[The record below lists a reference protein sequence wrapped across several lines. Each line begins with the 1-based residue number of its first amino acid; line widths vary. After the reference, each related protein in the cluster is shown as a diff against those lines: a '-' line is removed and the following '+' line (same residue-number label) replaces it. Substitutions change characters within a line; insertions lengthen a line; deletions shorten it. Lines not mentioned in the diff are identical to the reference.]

1 MVLKLGASVLNDD
14 ESYHRAAQFI
24 VRRLHRCANERFLIV
39 VSAQN
44 GLTDELE
51 KLAREITSFPTPRA
65 LDLLWST
72 GEMRSVA
79 LLTLH
84 LEELGARVVGL
95 NIDETGVRLKE
106 AGQARPT
113 VQVASQQIERAL
125 EEHSVVVVPGFFGTK
140 EGEVIA
146 SLGRGGS
153 DLSAV
158 LRPDELDATECELVK
173 NVTGYFATD
182 PNVDPRAEQI
192 PHLCYEEALRMAD
205 TGCELVQ
212 RQAIDA
218 ARAARLRLVV
228 RGMDEAAAA
237 SIVSS
242 DGVWHTTEHRTDALH
257 QLNTGQLFR
266 LIDL

>member
-1 MVLKLGASVLNDD
+1 
-14 ESYHRAAQFI
+14 
-24 VRRLHRCANERFLIV
+24 
-39 VSAQN
+39 
-44 GLTDELE
+44 
-51 KLAREITSFPTPRA
+51 
-65 LDLLWST
+65 
-72 GEMRSVA
+72 
-79 LLTLH
+79 
-84 LEELGARVVGL
+84 
-95 NIDETGVRLKE
+95 
-106 AGQARPT
+106 
-113 VQVASQQIERAL
+113 
-125 EEHSVVVVPGFFGTK
+125 
-140 EGEVIA
+140 
-146 SLGRGGS
+146 
-153 DLSAV
+153 V